1 MDGTSQFAPLDPV
14 VRVPAPKYVQAAAI
28 VRAQVADGTLRP
40 GQAAPSGAR
49 LARLTGFSALTCR
62 KALRTLV
69 REGVL
74 APGPTPAARLRVA
87 VPPGA
92 SPPGD
97 AARALSGALAAARR
111 ASGLTQ
117 PALSALTGYSVT
129 AIGHAETGRL
139 WQSRQF
145 WEKTDLAL
153 AADGELTRL
162 YDAYRAEPARP
173 ADAPWP
179 PPSPPALTH
188 LTLHWSDGTATTAYP
203 SDFPVLA
210 GNGNH
215 NSLPHV
221 PPVSPPLSLAG
232 GTSPEQR
239 KAPARRNAPP
249 RG

>member
-1 MDGTSQFAPLDPV
+1 MTVPV
-14 VRVPAPKYVQAAAI
+14 PKYVQAAAI
-28 VRAQVADGTLRP
+28 VRAQVADGTLNP

-49 LARLTGFSALTCR
+49 LARLTGYSQLTCR
-62 KALRTLV
+62 KALKTLV

-87 VPPGA
+87 VRPGTGSGEAA
-92 SPPGD
+92 SV
-97 AARALSGALAAARR
+97 LSNALAAARH

-117 PALSALTGYSVT
+117 PGLSALTGYSVT

-153 AADGELTRL
+153 AADGQLARL
-162 YDAYRAEPARP
+162 YDAYRAEA
-173 ADAPWP
+173 ASTNAHTP
-179 PPSPPALTH
+179 PPGPPPTAEPPALTH

-210 GNGNH
+210 SNGNRR
-215 NSLPHV
+215 SLH
-221 PPVSPPLSLAG
+221 
-232 GTSPEQR
+232 Q
-239 KAPARRNAPP
+239 APP
-249 RG
+249 ATFTAPEPGRGH